1 MQTTSIPA
9 GGVKKSLKSA
19 DTFSTNKE
27 PKMSFT
33 PVNWIK
39 EILVYMYTF
48 LKNHLGHI
56 SAHTL
61 GWITIVLMHFAA
73 IPTLVAVLMAQSD
86 KLPPVDLMIFVWAAL
101 TTLFFKSLIERN
113 FLYLATIC
121 MGFLAQTVL
130 MGFILFK

>member
-1 MQTTSIPA
+1 MQTTLIPD
-9 GGVKKSLKSA
+9 GGVKKLQKLVVIS
-19 DTFSTNKE
+19 STSKE
-27 PKMSFT
+27 SNMKFFEFIGKLF
-33 PVNWIK
+33 N
-39 EILVYMYTF
+39 LALTF
-48 LKNHLGHI
+48 LKEHIGHI

-61 GWITIVLMHFAA
+61 GWITIVLMHFAT
-73 IPTLVAVLMAQSD
+73 IPTLIAVLLAQSD

-130 MGFILFK
+130 MGLILFK